1 MSQDE
6 TKNGRVALWYAA
18 SEGHNAVTHSF
29 AIKTKFSLS
38 HFHVTR
44 NFIFQVPRSFI
55 IFAGAIF
62 SLEREAQELFSAG
75 GQKGKKYMNLHPF
88 KGKQLIN
95 KI

>member
-38 HFHVTR
+38 HFHVPR
-44 NFIFQVPRSFI
+44 IFIFS
-55 IFAGAIF
+55 GALF
-62 SLEREAQELFSAG
+62 PVEREAQELFSAG
-75 GQKGKKYMNLHPF
+75 GQKGEKYMNLHPS